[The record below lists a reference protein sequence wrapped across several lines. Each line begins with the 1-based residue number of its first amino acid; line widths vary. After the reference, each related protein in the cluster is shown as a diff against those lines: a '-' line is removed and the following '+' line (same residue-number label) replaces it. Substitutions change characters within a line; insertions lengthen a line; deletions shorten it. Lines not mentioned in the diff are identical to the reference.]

1 MTENFQNLSVS
12 PAELPQVKTA
22 EFHQIEKGYLKVTLL
37 SSAIFFLILMIAAFC
52 IIFFNDDI
60 EGTFMEYGISLGS
73 ILFFWL
79 LSLIVVIKAF
89 PKKKYAL
96 RERDIIYTKGL
107 LWWERTSI
115 PFNRIQHAELK
126 QGPLERIF
134 KLHSLKIFT
143 AGGQSSDLV
152 IPGLPEDTATRL
164 KEFVLGKTALDG
176 NDSE

>member
-1 MTENFQNLSVS
+1 MTEDFQNLSVS
-12 PAELPQVKTA
+12 TSDLPQVKEA
-22 EFHQIEKGYLKVTLL
+22 EFHQIERGYLKVSLL
-37 SSAIFFLILMIAAFC
+37 GNAIFFLTLIIAAFC
-52 IIFFNDDI
+52 IIYFNNDI
-60 EGTFMEYGISLGS
+60 EGTIQEYGISIGS
-73 ILFFWL
+73 ILFLWL
-79 LSLIVVIKAF
+79 LNLIVVIKAF

-126 QGPLERIF
+126 QGPMDRLF

-152 IPGLPEDTATRL
+152 IPGLPEGTATRL
-164 KEFVLGKTALDG
+164 KEFILGKTALDG
-176 NDSE
+176 TDSE

>member
-1 MTENFQNLSVS
+1 MNESFQNLSVN
-12 PAELPQVKTA
+12 PDELPSVKATA
-22 EFHQIEKGYLKVTLL
+22 FNSIEKDYLKVSLI
-37 SSAIFFLILMIAAFC
+37 SSGLFFLILLVGAFC

-60 EGTFMEYGISLGS
+60 EGTLQVYAISLGA
-73 ILFFWL
+73 IAL
-79 LSLIVVIKAF
+79 LWIFNISYMVKAF
-89 PKKKYAL
+89 PRKQYAL
-96 RERDIIYTKGL
+96 RERDVIYTKGL

-126 QGPLERIF
+126 QGPLDRLF

-152 IPGLPEDTATRL
+152 IPGLREETASKL

-176 NDSE
+176 TDNQ